1 MEEIMKKLVSVILTL
16 CMVLCMLPVPAAA
29 DDLPVVKLDVGT
41 IEAYDDTN
49 YKVDADTIVLRAEGQ
64 VYELTG
70 TTDRQILVPGTNA
83 PAEPKTY
90 HIRLNNATINGG
102 MTTNNSLGAKLVIDV
117 AAGTVNTVKRIYFA
131 GLTITGSGTLNME
144 DMGVTQSTRTNNPSS
159 LYIED
164 TTINVNLPSNKS
176 GQWEGTCELAGSAK
190 VTYTGCGKYTPLKLG
205 QKSGMT
211 HSLTLKDSAKL
222 YCVQDDASAPAPSSV
237 SGLEAFNDATITL
250 QDNAYLEAEG
260 KAGSGEYV
268 GCGVLTVGNNGS
280 ISVLGNATLKATAYD
295 IAVCADNNI
304 TVNGGKLIAKSK
316 GGASN
321 GVYAAGTID
330 INNAYVEAEGGYP
343 GMYGGTVIIANSTVK
358 AVGTNDAAIWA
369 ASTLTLNNSIIEA
382 EGADRYYGLGASDN
396 TQVTGCWIET
406 TGTETFDSDPDGI
419 VDSVLF
425 NKKVGKVIGNASIPG
440 DVTVESD
447 MKLAIPAGTA
457 LTVPADTT
465 LTNHGLITL
474 KGTLNR
480 DGTIICDSHNGGTAT
495 CVDKAEC
502 DICLAVYGD
511 VDAANHSGSLVWAY
525 TETSHTQKYDC
536 CGAVVVAEEAHD
548 WADGKCTKCGYTCKH
563 AVGTPATCVDKAV
576 CQYCGESFGDVDAA
590 NHSDLRHVTKVDAT
604 ATADGNIEYW
614 YCAGCGKYYSD
625 AAATKEITKD
635 ATVIPAIKSA
645 DTTVKPVGGKD
656 TWSKGSGTLDFVV
669 EPGAQNIVVK
679 VDGKDVD
686 ARNYTLTT
694 DAKTGKT
701 TVSLHADYLATLSL
715 GTHKLAVTTADGTAT
730 TTFKVDRVYAD
741 APSGKTDSKTDTKTG
756 DGVKSAGTADN
767 FPMASMAAALVLSA
781 GALAVLTVRGRRKE
795 QDAQ

>member
-1 MEEIMKKLVSVILTL
+1 MEEIMKKLVSVLLTL

-29 DDLPVVKLDVGT
+29 DDLPVVKLDVGGVNT
-41 IEAYDDTN
+41 ENDD
-49 YKVDADTIVLRAEGQ
+49 YKIMDDAINIRKDGQ

-70 TTDRQILVPGTNA
+70 STDRKLQIWGSNA
-83 PAEPKTY
+83 PAPVKTFY
-90 HIRLNNATINGG
+90 LRLNNATVNGG
-102 MTTNNSLGAKLVIDV
+102 IDIYNPDGAKLVIEVMD
-117 AAGTVNTVKRIYFA
+117 GTVNTVKKVYA
-131 GLTITGSGTLNME
+131 VDLTVSGAGTLNSSAF
-144 DMGVTQSTRTNNPSS
+144 GVTSSKKVDNNLS
-159 LYIED
+159 ITD
-164 TTINVNLPSNKS
+164 TTIVTHVARNSDV
-176 GQWEGTCELAGSAK
+176 WCGTCELAGSAN
-190 VTYTGCGKYTPLKLG
+190 VTYVGNGSYAPLQVGNYTT
-205 QKSGMT
+205 SS
-211 HSLTLKDSAKL
+211 HSLTIKDSAKL
-222 YCVQDDASAPAPSSV
+222 YCVQDDASAPSNSLV
-237 SGLEAFNDATITL
+237 NGLETFNGATITL
-250 QDNAYLEAEG
+250 QDNAYLEAQG
-260 KAGSGEYV
+260 KDCTDNDWLGSGV
-268 GCGVLTVGNNGS
+268 MAGGN
-280 ISVLGNATLKATAYD
+280 IFVLGNATLKATAYGS
-295 IAVCADNNI
+295 AVATSGNVI
-304 TVNGGKLIAKSK
+304 VNGGKLIAESTK
-316 GGASN
+316 SN

-330 INNAYVEAEGGYP
+330 ISNNATAEVKGYYP
-343 GMYGGTVIIANSTVK
+343 ALYGDTGVTIANSTVK
-358 AVGTNDAAIWA
+358 AVGTNDVAIY
-369 ASTLTLNNSIIEA
+369 SPNTITLNNSIIDAEA
-382 EGADRYYGLGASDN
+382 PFDYDGIYANNGV
-396 TQVTGCWIET
+396 QVTGCWIET

-419 VDSVLF
+419 ADSVLF

-495 CVDKAEC
+495 CVDKARC

-511 VDAANHSGSLVWAY
+511 VDAANHTGSLVWAY

-536 CGAVVVAEEAHD
+536 CGAVAVAEEAHD

-756 DGVKSAGTADN
+756 DGVKSAGTADS